1 MKSEKEKRFEEL
13 TALQMQY
20 KTLQEMFSQQEIVNN
35 DLIHEIIHTKIGDFK
50 RRNMEIVLSY
60 GLLTAAVC
68 WSWYRF
74 DLRFYF
80 MAVSVLLFLFVGLF
94 ELLSCR
100 KVLKI
105 NAEDSDVQT
114 LVRKM
119 ENVRTRFS
127 LVWIT
132 GVFVLCVWM
141 MWFIQEIGKKLA
153 IDDYW
158 TSFVV
163 VAVILTLSII
173 LTICNIDRLTK
184 MSDELL
190 AQTSRLNGNDVST
203 ILAYYRS
210 GAYWS
215 GIVTLALSLVGLV
228 LKMVDFWPGGDIACL
243 AAGLAGEVFVILTGH
258 HLMHVVPDERQ
269 VIRFAEIA
277 CMFLV
282 ASMVLKVLRIPF
294 GNLCGLISLS
304 LLLIAALVYWLRNR
318 REIVREKRN

>member
-1 MKSEKEKRFEEL
+1 MSTESQNQETEL
-13 TALQMQY
+13 NDLKVQY
-20 KTLQEMFSQQEIVNN
+20 QSLQEKFNQQEIVNN

-50 RRNMEIVLSY
+50 RRNMEIILSY

-74 DLRFYF
+74 DLRLSFLIISI
-80 MAVSVLLFLFVGLF
+80 ALFALIGLF
-94 ELLSCR
+94 EWFSCR

-105 NAEDSDVQT
+105 STEDSDIQT
-114 LVRKM
+114 LVQKM

-141 MWFIQEIGKKLA
+141 MWFIYEIGKKVA

-163 VAVILTLSII
+163 VAVILTMSII

-190 AQTSRLNGNDVST
+190 AQTSRLNGNDAST
-203 ILAYYRS
+203 IPAYHRS
-210 GAYWS
+210 GAYRS
-215 GIVTLALSLVGLV
+215 GIVMLVFCLIFFV
-228 LKMVDFWPGGDIACL
+228 LRLIHVPGGFISL
-243 AAGLAGEVFVILTGH
+243 IVSGIAGLVFVILTVR
-258 HLMHVVPDERQ
+258 HLMRVAPEERLF
-269 VIRFAEIA
+269 IRFAAIA

-282 ASMVLKVLRIPF
+282 VGMVFRILHYPF
-294 GNLCGLISLS
+294 GKLLVIIALS
-304 LLLIAALVYWLRNR
+304 LFAVAFLYRLLKHWSQ
-318 REIVREKRN
+318 K

>member
-1 MKSEKEKRFEEL
+1 MEEKKQNQEVEL

-20 KTLQEMFSQQEIVNN
+20 KKLQEKFNQQEIVNN

-60 GLLTAAVC
+60 GLLAAAAC

-74 DLRFYF
+74 DLRLSFL
-80 MAVSVLLFLFVGLF
+80 VISIVLFALIGLF
-94 ELLSCR
+94 EWFSCR

-105 NAEDSDVQT
+105 STEDSDIQT
-114 LVRKM
+114 LVQKM

-141 MWFIQEIGKKLA
+141 MWFIREIGKKLT

-163 VAVILTLSII
+163 VAAILTLSII

-190 AQTSRLNGNDVST
+190 AQTSRLNGNNVST
-203 ILAYYRS
+203 IPAYHRS
-210 GAYWS
+210 GGYWS
-215 GIVTLALSLVGLV
+215 GIVMLLFSLIFFVFKLIHMPGANLALLV
-228 LKMVDFWPGGDIACL
+228 
-243 AAGLAGEVFVILTGH
+243 AGVAGEVFVILTAR
-258 HLMHVVPDERQ
+258 HLVRIVPEEKP
-269 VIRFAEIA
+269 VIRIAEVA
-277 CMFLV
+277 SLFLV
-282 ASMVLKVLRIPF
+282 ASSVCKLLHWPL
-294 GNLCGLISLS
+294 GNLFGLISVL
-304 LLLIAALVYWLRNR
+304 LLLIAALVYWLRGR
-318 REIVREKRN
+318 RERRQGEVE